1 MERTECLTIV
11 DSNRREL
18 ACHGTAAWPIAC
30 YYDDF
35 GRFELPWHWHD
46 ELELAILIEG
56 TAVFTAGNEHIRMG
70 KGDGIFVNAGVLHA
84 VRDASANCRFRSVV
98 FHHRLVGGGQDSVIH
113 QNYILPLIQN
123 TALECVRFSA
133 GIPWQARALEALERA
148 WQENAEERPGYE
160 FRVRGALSDLI
171 GLLWENL
178 PELRAENPGKPLR
191 DATRIKQMLGFIH
204 EHYSENLPIRAIA
217 QAASLSDSECLRCFR
232 ASIGTTPNRYLR
244 DYRIQ
249 RAAQLLTETNLPVAT
264 VAERCGFSDVSY
276 FTKTFRLLR
285 GTAPA
290 TYRRNHTQ

>member
-1 MERTECLTIV
+1 MERTECLTTV

-18 ACHGTAAWPIAC
+18 ASHGTAAWPIAC

-35 GRFELPWHWHD
+35 NRLELPWHWHD

-56 TAVFTAGNEHIRMG
+56 SAVFTAGNERIQMG
-70 KGDGIFVNAGVLHA
+70 MGEGIFVNAGVLHA
-84 VRDASANCRFRSVV
+84 ARGASPNCRFRSIV
-98 FHHRLVGGGQDSVIH
+98 FHHRLVGGGQDSLIH

-123 TALECVRFSA
+123 TALECVHFSA
-133 GIPWQARALEALERA
+133 EVPWQARVLEALERA
-148 WQENAEERPGYE
+148 WHENVQERPGYE
-160 FRVRGALSDLI
+160 FRVRGALSELV

-178 PELRAENPGKPLR
+178 PDLAENPGKPLR

-204 EHYSENLPIRAIA
+204 EHYGENLPIRAIA

-290 TYRRNHTQ
+290 AYRRNHMP